1 MKTITIHQPATDL
14 LALLDQARTEDIL
27 VHLADGSEFILASI
41 DSFEHEIVQTRKH
54 TALMLLLDE
63 RGQEPASITLEDLK
77 TELGLT

>member
-14 LALLDQARTEDIL
+14 LALLEQARTEDIL

-41 DSFEHEIVQTRKH
+41 DLFEHEIVQTRKQ
-54 TALMLLLDE
+54 TALMLLLEE

>member
-1 MKTITIHQPATDL
+1 MKTVIIHQPATDL

-27 VHLADGSEFILASI
+27 VHLADGSDFILASI
-41 DSFEHEIVQTRKH
+41 EHEIVQTRKQ

-77 TELGLT
+77 TELGL

>member
-1 MKTITIHQPATDL
+1 MKTVIIHQPATDL

-27 VHLADGSEFILASI
+27 VHLADGSEIILASI
-41 DSFEHEIVQTRKH
+41 DLFEHEIVQTRKQ
-54 TALMLLLDE
+54 TALMLLLEE